1 MTHPVDR
8 ISHAEITES
17 FFAFTDDF
25 GFSTSETMNDPFPR
39 ELNEALFDSVS
50 KLLLKESTPMS
61 EAADISGRFG
71 LNPEQA
77 WKALELRRLY
87 AYFLLDTDGRR
98 VQLNG
103 EGGPEQYAALAHALR
118 MDLSELDIACERLY
132 RYLPERLNN
141 AVPSNVWV
149 LTPPGPD
156 CERYVELLDQARN
169 RRSDD
174 THRSDAQRFNPRSL
188 QGIPTLHDTV
198 TAISGTW
205 YVNEYRTNRC
215 WGGPEEGGWYY
226 PVGAF
231 VKCHGEFESREPAET
246 KIAELER
253 DFLPSARE
261 GLHEPGSVLCTGWP
275 EIKLETQPGKDYPE
289 EAPSYS

>member
-25 GFSTSETMNDPFPR
+25 RFSTSETMNDPFPR

-118 MDLSELDIACERLY
+118 MTCPNSTLPVKGSTGTCRNASTTPSLLMSGCLPLPDRTANATSNYSIRPGIADPTIPTARMPSALIPVLSRV
-132 RYLPERLNN
+132 YLPFTIR
-141 AVPSNVWV
+141 
-149 LTPPGPD
+149 
-156 CERYVELLDQARN
+156 
-169 RRSDD
+169 
-174 THRSDAQRFNPRSL
+174 
-188 QGIPTLHDTV
+188 
-198 TAISGTW
+198 
-205 YVNEYRTNRC
+205 
-215 WGGPEEGGWYY
+215 
-226 PVGAF
+226 
-231 VKCHGEFESREPAET
+231 
-246 KIAELER
+246 
-253 DFLPSARE
+253 
-261 GLHEPGSVLCTGWP
+261 
-275 EIKLETQPGKDYPE
+275 
-289 EAPSYS
+289 